1 MALPGGKTMKGKA
14 KVVARPSSTICL
26 PVGACGATV
35 TIAQILNAAGIA
47 TNGTLNA
54 NVESFRLVG
63 GEFKA
68 AATSTADMKISSV
81 QYEDGQTFEI
91 MDPYHS
97 VKLKISDRNPL
108 GFWKSDTA
116 GNAFSIAG
124 NADCVSFTIAVR
136 YRQVSFQ

>member
-1 MALPGGKTMKGKA
+1 MKGKA
-14 KVVARPSSTICL
+14 KVVARPTSTICL
-26 PVGACGATV
+26 PVGATGSEV
-35 TIAQILNAAGIA
+35 TIAQICNAAGIA
-47 TNGTLNA
+47 TSGTLNS

-68 AATSTADMKISSV
+68 AATSTTDMKISSV
-81 QYEDGQTFEI
+81 RYEDGQTFEI

-97 VKLKISDRNPL
+97 VKLRISDKNPL
-108 GFWKSDTA
+108 GFWKSDTS
-116 GNAFSIAG
+116 GNAFSVQG